1 MNSSEQALITEIC
14 QRLSHRQKG
23 GHQWVHANHVMVWS
37 PVVLMLKELQLSHRQ
52 KMEVG
57 VARMGHNTGVP
68 PNFLWTAMAL
78 IWL

>member
-37 PVVLMLKELQLSHRQ
+37 PVVLMFKELQLSHRQ
-52 KMEVG
+52 KVEVG
-57 VARMGHNTGVP
+57 WLEWDTTLGCPQTFSGL
-68 PNFLWTAMAL
+68 LWP
-78 IWL
+78 